1 MNSLSPL
8 QFKATRKL
16 LFFSID
22 ALATEWGVAPR
33 SIRRWEDGT
42 LPIPATAAYAL
53 RLMLENA
60 NGEAAQ
66 PLLF

>member
-1 MNSLSPL
+1 MTNLSPQ
-8 QFKATRKL
+8 QFKSARKL